1 MPALDI
7 SKSPNLLDGENR
19 LSTTFLTN
27 FLLRPNPQS
36 QDGYLLESMPDL
48 KRLVNSM
55 GLVVALHTTIL
66 KFNLQSDRKQAV

>member
-36 QDGYLLESMPDL
+36 QDGYLLESMPGL

-66 KFNLQSDRKQAV
+66 KIQLTE